1 MAQKQLIAR
10 GREAARKMQ
19 RHKHGIE
26 LTQEGRLSLV
36 YAFRYALKQRGGGLD
51 NVQKAM
57 KPHLAEFRTE
67 VLEHMVTDIDVH
79 AASVAHI
86 AERYSLAQ
94 KEQEDF
100 RAMLVREIERRKR
113 DGAGGSNG
121 NA

>member
-1 MAQKQLIAR
+1 MLSLGRKAKREHERQKR
-10 GREAARKMQ
+10 GEV
-19 RHKHGIE
+19 
-26 LTQEGRLSLV
+26 LTQAGRLSLV
-36 YAFRYALKQRGGGLD
+36 YAFRYALKQRSPGMD

-57 KPHLAEFRTE
+57 RPHISEFRTE

-86 AERYSLAQ
+86 AERYSLVR

-113 DGAGGSNG
+113 DGQGSDRG
-121 NA
+121 HA